1 MSLPKIPEIL
11 GCLQERKW
19 GAVVSLPLIPALG
32 RQSLGGILWVVGQPG
47 LHRETLIQKTNN
59 QTLSCFLYCYLYVSK
74 DAHVMVCRGQRTTW
88 RSQFSPTMWV
98 LEMDVCL
105 SSWL

>member
-47 LHRETLIQKTNN
+47 LHRVLGQAELHGEI
-59 QTLSCFLYCYLYVSK
+59 LS
-74 DAHVMVCRGQRTTW
+74 Q
-88 RSQFSPTMWV
+88 
-98 LEMDVCL
+98 
-105 SSWL
+105 